1 MTHSGSTAWPP
12 SSTNTCE
19 KWPTGIPPDTSL
31 TKTQTHSSII
41 KCHMAH
47 NTKNVPD
54 VKECLKHIIMD
65 TLHATHW
72 LLPASCDH
80 SCNYDFV
87 LHRNLF
93 LWRHKAVFA
102 LVPVTVFLKEPKKI

>member
-1 MTHSGSTAWPP
+1 
-12 SSTNTCE
+12 
-19 KWPTGIPPDTSL
+19 
-31 TKTQTHSSII
+31 
-41 KCHMAH
+41 
-47 NTKNVPD
+47 
-54 VKECLKHIIMD
+54 MD

-93 LWRHKAVFA
+93 LWRHKAVVA

>member
-41 KCHMAH
+41 KCRMAH

-54 VKECLKHIIMD
+54 VKECLKTHHNGHFTCH
-65 TLHATHW
+65 TL
-72 LLPASCDH
+72 
-80 SCNYDFV
+80 
-87 LHRNLF
+87 
-93 LWRHKAVFA
+93 A
-102 LVPVTVFLKEPKKI
+102 LTCQL